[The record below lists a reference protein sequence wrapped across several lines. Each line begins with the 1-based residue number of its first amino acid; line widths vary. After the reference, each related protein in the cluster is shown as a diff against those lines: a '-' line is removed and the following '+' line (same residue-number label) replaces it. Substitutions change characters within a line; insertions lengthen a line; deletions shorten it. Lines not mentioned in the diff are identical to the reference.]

1 MVERRSRRPRQW
13 MEAAMPK
20 QLALPLQSD
29 PSTDPAMRRA
39 WLRSGLRV
47 PFHIAVHVPAL
58 AICLR
63 HLAGSGLQRKRAARA

>member
-1 MVERRSRRPRQW
+1 
-13 MEAAMPK
+13 
-20 QLALPLQSD
+20 
-29 PSTDPAMRRA
+29 MRRA

>member
-1 MVERRSRRPRQW
+1 MS
-13 MEAAMPK
+13 K

-29 PSTDPAMRRA
+29 PTADNALRRA

-47 PFHIAVHVPAL
+47 PFHVAVHIPAL

-63 HLAGSGLQRKRAARA
+63 HLAGIDGRRGRAARS